1 MFNPEVTFRKFDLA
15 GRTAFI
21 TGGNAG
27 LGYYMARGLARTG
40 ARVMI
45 ASRNEDS
52 LAVAGKQ
59 LSEESGGAEVFSTRL
74 DLADTQST
82 AEAAKHALTE
92 LCGVDIFIGN
102 AGLAAVKLIEDLDED
117 KMDKM
122 HQVNVASNYFLVRQF
137 LPHMREKEW
146 GRVIFSSSMASVTG
160 SATGMLAY
168 AAQKSSLNAMARS
181 IAAEAGHDG
190 VTANSLIIGT
200 FLTDMLQR
208 TVANLD
214 ETRGEGSGAAF
225 LANAGSI
232 AALGRVG
239 DPSEIEGAVQL
250 LASDAGSYITGSEFR
265 IDGGASMMLR
275 PNIKTEKESVE

>member
-27 LGYYMARGLARTG
+27 LGYHMARGLARTG

-74 DLADTQST
+74 DLADKQST
-82 AEAAKHALTE
+82 ADAARHALTE
-92 LCGVDIFIGN
+92 LGGVDIFIGN

-122 HQVNVASNYFLVRQF
+122 HQVNVASNYSLVRRF
-137 LPHMREKEW
+137 LPHMREQKW

>member
-74 DLADTQST
+74 DLADKQST
-82 AEAAKHALTE
+82 AEAARHALTE
-92 LCGVDIFIGN
+92 LGGVDIFIGN